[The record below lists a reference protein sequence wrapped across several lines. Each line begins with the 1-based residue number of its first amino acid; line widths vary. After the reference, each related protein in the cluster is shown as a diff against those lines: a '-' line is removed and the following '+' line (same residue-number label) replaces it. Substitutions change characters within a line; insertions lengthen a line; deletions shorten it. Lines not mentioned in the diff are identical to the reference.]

1 MTITTVPTER
11 REKTVADT
19 QLPLTS
25 SAAAAELGEPRKGAR
40 NMGLFG
46 PSKVRIT
53 PEVFARAQLDYL
65 FSAEFAG
72 QQRGQFHDLS
82 RTTSLLRGTNPEAY
96 VTEKQ
101 NAVFNLLQI

>member
-1 MTITTVPTER
+1 
-11 REKTVADT
+11 
-19 QLPLTS
+19 
-25 SAAAAELGEPRKGAR
+25 
-40 NMGLFG
+40 MGLFG

-72 QQRGQFHDLS
+72 QQRGQFHDLA
-82 RTTSLLRGTNPEAY
+82 RTTSLLRGANPEAY

-101 NAVFNLLQI
+101 NAVFNLLQIAWDRNISYAVFIRSSSIMRDDPRVKAVDSGVYSCSL